1 MPDKECTTNLLEL
14 SFSVGQLRADEK
26 KPREFLGEM
35 LAILDGWECRKS
47 GDDGK
52 AFTALQGAI
61 DSGRKG
67 RGDNISKG
75 QMDNIWKEYHSLM
88 MAMGYLD
95 LEQFGQTKRA
105 PIPNTG
111 IVDGSLVVEN
121 VLLKS
126 GGFTDYRTVKTPKEA
141 TPAPAEGET
150 TTTTTTTTDKPKR
163 PASTSGYI
171 LFSTACKATE
181 QVQAIA
187 GFGAKTTACADQ
199 WNALPPRQVTMWRN
213 RATKANDAARAAFE
227 AEAAA
232 AAAAGG
238 EGETT
243 GRWGYGSEKKRRGAS
258 RWTPQNARNSIL
270 R

>member
-14 SFSVGQLRADEK
+14 SFSVGQLRADK
-26 KPREFLGEM
+26 DKPREFLGEM

-67 RGDNISKG
+67 RGDNISKP
-75 QMDNIWKEYHSLM
+75 QMDSIWKEYHSLM

-126 GGFTDYRTVKTPKEA
+126 GGFTDYRTVKTEKET
-141 TPAPAEGET
+141 TPAPAEGE
-150 TTTTTTTTDKPKR
+150 
-163 PASTSGYI
+163 PA
-171 LFSTACKATE
+171 APATPRAP
-181 QVQAIA
+181 QPRTGRNMFMGQ
-187 GFGAKTTACADQ
+187 CLAD
-199 WNALPPRQVTMWRN
+199 
-213 RATKANDAARAAFE
+213 ATKGASQGGERMKNCSAEWRDMEKRKRNTWDKRAATANLAAGEPEPE
-227 AEAAA
+227 AEGAA
-232 AAAAGG
+232 
-238 EGETT
+238 
-243 GRWGYGSEKKRRGAS
+243 WGYGSEKKRRGAS